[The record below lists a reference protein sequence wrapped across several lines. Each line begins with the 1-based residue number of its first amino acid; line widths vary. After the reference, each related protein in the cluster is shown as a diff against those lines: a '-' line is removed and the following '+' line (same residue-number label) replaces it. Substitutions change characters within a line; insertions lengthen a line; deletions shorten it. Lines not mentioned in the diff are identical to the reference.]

1 MKTNL
6 ALMHAA
12 LDIAPW
18 KDSGVEGGNYGSLLI
33 MEEKQIAKEE
43 KSWREAVLKG
53 HQHNQKSGEKNDKG
67 IE

>member
-1 MKTNL
+1 MTGGRASQVGMGQNS
-6 ALMHAA
+6 
-12 LDIAPW
+12 PW
-18 KDSGVEGGNYGSLLI
+18 R
-33 MEEKQIAKEE
+33 KQIAKEE